1 MPATASKAAVA
12 AVALMAKGVV
22 APLEFPATPRS
33 APVCGAAGAVGA
45 TGVTKFCAARKAAA
59 APLIAMADL
68 DDMADFPP
76 SLPAWKQGK

>member
-33 APVCGAAGAVGA
+33 APVCGAVGA

-59 APLIAMADL
+59 AAPLIAMADL
-68 DDMADFPP
+68 DDMAWPAV
-76 SLPAWKQGK
+76 LLAWKQGK